1 MTFKKTF
8 LPAII
13 LAVIC
18 IVAAAALALTN
29 ELTAE
34 RIARVER
41 DKYFASAASVLPDGA
56 VLEELNI
63 DGAEGFVGK
72 NADGTPI
79 GYAVKTAAKG
89 YGGDVLCIVG
99 FDTAGKIIG
108 ISVSAPDET
117 PGLGNNVAKPAFTDQ
132 LIGFDKA
139 PVLGE
144 DFDAVTGATY
154 SSRAVEAAVKEAFSL
169 FEIITKGE

>member
-8 LPAII
+8 LPALI

-63 DGAEGFVGK
+63 DGVEGFVGK

-79 GYAVKTAAKG
+79 GYAVKTTARG
-89 YGGDVLCIVG
+89 YGGDVFCVVG
-99 FDTAGKIIG
+99 FDTEGKIIG
-108 ISVSAPDET
+108 ISVDAPDET

-132 LIGFDKA
+132 LIGLDKA
-139 PVLGE
+139 PALGE
-144 DFDAVTGATY
+144 DFDAVTSATY
-154 SSRAVEAAVKEAFSL
+154 SSRAVEEAVGEAFSL
-169 FEIITKGE
+169 FEIIMKGE